1 MNTYTL
7 ITQIE
12 NADSC
17 SYYNFK
23 GSFKQAKLKVIE
35 LATKEHIIYVM
46 DVTYWIIKNDKQL
59 VTGSITIKSDIDKK

>member
-23 GSFKQAKLKVIE
+23 GSFKQAKLKVLE
-35 LATKEHIIYVM
+35 YATEEHNIYNVE
-46 DVTYWIIKNDKQL
+46 VSYWITRNDKQL
-59 VTGSITIKSDIDKK
+59 VTGFINKYNVSK

>member
-23 GSFKQAKLKVIE
+23 GSFKQAKLKVLE
-35 LATKEHIIYVM
+35 YATEEHNIYNVE
-46 DVTYWIIKNDKQL
+46 V
-59 VTGSITIKSDIDKK
+59 S